1 MSVNSFLGVF
11 AKSPIKPMIEHMD
24 EVHRAAN
31 SLKDFFKAVYAK
43 DWQSAETAR
52 QSIVEHEQK
61 ADELKRKIRLNLP
74 GGLFM
79 PVERTDLLELVSQ
92 QDRIANKAKDISG
105 LMTGREMT
113 IPEAIEKS
121 FDAYL
126 HRCLDATGKA
136 RETIGEF
143 DELLETGFKG
153 RERELVDDFIAEL
166 DAIEADTD
174 QLQVE
179 LRKDLRKLEDQ
190 MSPLDAMFL
199 YRILDWVGDLADLS
213 ERVGSRFELMLARV

>member
-11 AKSPIKPMIEHMD
+11 AKSPIKPMIQHME
-24 EVHRAAN
+24 EVNRCAEA
-31 SLKDFFKAVYAK
+31 LKQFFKAVYAN
-43 DWQSAETAR
+43 DWDAAETAR
-52 QSIVEHEQK
+52 AAVVKYEQR

-105 LMTGREMT
+105 LMTGRQLL
-113 IPEAIEKS
+113 IPEPLIEA

-126 HRCLDATGKA
+126 IRCLDATEKA
-136 RETIGEF
+136 KETIGEF
-143 DELLETGFKG
+143 DDLLETGFKG
-153 RERELVDDFIAEL
+153 RERDLVNNFIAEL

-174 QLQVE
+174 ALQIQLRQ
-179 LRKDLRKLEDQ
+179 DLREIEAK
-190 MSPLDAMFL
+190 MNPLDAMFL
-199 YRILDWVGDLADLS
+199 YQIIDWVGDLADLS
-213 ERVGSRFELMLARV
+213 ERVGARFELMLARV

>member
-24 EVHRAAN
+24 EVHRCAEW
-31 SLKDFFKAVYAK
+31 LKEFFKAVYAK
-43 DWQSAETAR
+43 DWDAAEKAR
-52 QSIVEHEQK
+52 KHVVKHEQR

-105 LMTGREMT
+105 LMTGRQLE
-113 IPEAIEKS
+113 IPEPLVKA

-126 HRCLDATGKA
+126 HRCLDATEKA
-136 RETIGEF
+136 KETIGEF
-143 DELLETGFKG
+143 DDLLETGFKG
-153 RERELVDDFIAEL
+153 RERDLVNNFIAEL

-174 QLQVE
+174 SLQVQ
-179 LRKDLRKLEDQ
+179 LRQDLRKIETE
-190 MSPLDAMFL
+190 MNPLDAMFL

-213 ERVGSRFELMLARV
+213 ERVGARFELMLARV

>member
-11 AKSPIKPMIEHMD
+11 AKSPIKPMIEHME
-24 EVHRAAN
+24 EVHYCAE
-31 SLKDFFKAVYAK
+31 SLKEFFKAVYAK
-43 DWQSAETAR
+43 DWAAAETAR
-52 QSIVEHEQK
+52 QSVVKHEQR

-92 QDRIANKAKDISG
+92 QDRVANKAKDIAG
-105 LMTGREMT
+105 LMTGRELE
-113 IPEAIEKS
+113 IPEPMIEA

-126 HRCLDATGKA
+126 NRCLDATEKA
-136 RETIGEF
+136 KETIGEF
-143 DELLETGFKG
+143 DDLLETGFKG
-153 RERELVDDFIAEL
+153 RERDLVNNFIAEL

-174 QLQVE
+174 NLQVQ
-179 LRKDLRKLEDQ
+179 LRKDLRKIETE
-190 MSPLDAMFL
+190 MNPLDAMFL

-213 ERVGSRFELMLARV
+213 ERVGARFELMLARV

>member
-11 AKSPIKPMIEHMD
+11 AKSPIKPMIQHMD
-24 EVHRAAN
+24 EVNRCAEA
-31 SLKDFFKAVYAK
+31 LKQFFKAVYAN
-43 DWQSAETAR
+43 DWDAAETAR
-52 QSIVEHEQK
+52 ASVVEYEQK

-105 LMTGREMT
+105 LMTGRQLQ
-113 IPEAIEKS
+113 IPEPLTEA

-126 HRCLDATGKA
+126 IRCLDATEKA
-136 RETIGEF
+136 KETIGEF
-143 DELLETGFKG
+143 DDLLETGFKG
-153 RERELVDDFIAEL
+153 RERDLVNNFIAEL

-174 QLQVE
+174 VLQVQ
-179 LRKDLRKLEDQ
+179 LRQDLRKIETELNPVDV
-190 MSPLDAMFL
+190 MFL
-199 YRILDWVGDLADLS
+199 YQIIDWVGDLADLS
-213 ERVGSRFELMLARV
+213 ERVGARFELMLARV

>member
-1 MSVNSFLGVF
+1 MSMNSFLGVF

-24 EVHRAAN
+24 EVHRCAEA
-31 SLKDFFKAVYAK
+31 LKAFFKAVYAK
-43 DWQSAETAR
+43 DWESAETAR
-52 QSIVEHEQK
+52 GNIVLHEQK

-74 GGLFM
+74 SGLFM

-105 LMTGREMT
+105 LMTGRELT
-113 IPEAIEKS
+113 IPEPLIRD

-126 HRCLDATGKA
+126 NRCIDAAAKV
-136 RETIGEF
+136 RETIAGF
-143 DELLETGFKG
+143 DDLLETGFKG
-153 RERELVDDFIAEL
+153 RERDLVDDFIAEL

-174 QLQVE
+174 KLQIQ
-179 LRKDLRKLEDQ
+179 LRKDLRKVELD
-190 MSPLDAMFL
+190 MNPLDAMFL

-213 ERVGSRFELMLARV
+213 ERVGARFELMLARV